1 MQPSTIFL
9 AGASRGVGLE
19 IAKLLTQQN
28 IPVIA
33 LLRSPNTQ
41 AELEAMGATVRL
53 GDAMDPDSLQQA
65 MGDVNISTVISTI
78 GGQSITGERSD
89 FIGNRNLIDTAVN
102 AGVGRFILVT
112 SLGTGN
118 SANAIPPNVLEVLSP
133 VLQEKHQSEQH
144 LIASSLTYTIVRPG
158 GLKSEPAT
166 GTAVLTT
173 DPSIGGSIHRADVAN
188 LVVQC
193 LKSDRAA
200 NQILAAIDP
209 AMRYGD
215 RAFDI
220 FQP

>member
-1 MQPSTIFL
+1 
-9 AGASRGVGLE
+9 
-19 IAKLLTQQN
+19 
-28 IPVIA
+28 
-33 LLRSPNTQ
+33 
-41 AELEAMGATVRL
+41 MGMTVRF
-53 GDAMDPDSLQQA
+53 GDAMDPNSLQQA

-78 GGQSITGERSD
+78 GGQSVTGERSD
-89 FIGNRNLIDTAVN
+89 FLGNRNLIDAAVN

-133 VLQEKHQSEQH
+133 VLQEKHQAEQH
-144 LIASSLTYTIVRPG
+144 LIASGLTYTIVRPG

-166 GTAVLTT
+166 GKAVLTP
-173 DPSIGGSIHRADVAN
+173 DPSIGGSIHRADVAD

-193 LKSDRAA
+193 LKSDSAA

-209 AMRYGD
+209 SMRYSD
-215 RAFDI
+215 REFAI